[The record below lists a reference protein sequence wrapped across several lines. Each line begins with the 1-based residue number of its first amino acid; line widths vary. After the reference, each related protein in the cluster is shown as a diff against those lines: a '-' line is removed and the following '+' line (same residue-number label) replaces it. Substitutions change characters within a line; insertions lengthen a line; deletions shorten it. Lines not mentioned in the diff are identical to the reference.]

1 MRWTNN
7 TILAIAVSFFSC
19 EIPDQ
24 NYNDPLDLDYNSSKG
39 ILPPAFIFSPD
50 QVSTSVSQNISLE
63 LHALEVDRVAGSQIT
78 ISYNPS
84 KVSLQNISQGDWLID
99 NGQTPFFLYE
109 NNSTSGVIDIYYS
122 VLGSSENLS
131 GTGIVAYLSFTVN
144 APGPITI
151 SIDGSTRI
159 VDKDNQPIQLN
170 GLGEVVVTTQ

>member
-1 MRWTNN
+1 MV
-7 TILAIAVSFFSC
+7 ISVSFFSC

-39 ILPPAFIFSPD
+39 IIPPAFIFSPD
-50 QVSTSVSQNISLE
+50 QVSATVSQNISLE
-63 LHALEVDRVAGSQIT
+63 LHALEVERVAGSQIS

-84 KVSLQNISQGDWLID
+84 KVSLQNISQGDWLD
-99 NGQTPFFLYE
+99 NNGQSPIFLYE
-109 NNSTSGVIDIYYS
+109 NNSTVGEIDIYYS

-144 APGPITI
+144 APGPIAITI
-151 SIDGSTRI
+151 QGSTRI

-170 GLGEVVVTTQ
+170 GLGEVTITTL

>member
-1 MRWTNN
+1 LRWTNN
-7 TILAIAVSFFSC
+7 LILVIALCFFSC

-50 QVSTSVSQNISLE
+50 QISTSVSQNIALE
-63 LHALEVDRVAGSQIT
+63 LHALEVDKVAGSQIK
-78 ISYNPS
+78 IAYNPN
-84 KVSLQNISQGDWLID
+84 KVSLVSISQGDWLID
-99 NGQTPFFLYE
+99 NGQSPIFFYE
-109 NNSTSGVIDIYYS
+109 NNSTSGMIDIYYS

-131 GTGIVAYLSFTVN
+131 GTGVVAYLSFTVN

-170 GLGEVVVTTQ
+170 GLGKVAITTQ